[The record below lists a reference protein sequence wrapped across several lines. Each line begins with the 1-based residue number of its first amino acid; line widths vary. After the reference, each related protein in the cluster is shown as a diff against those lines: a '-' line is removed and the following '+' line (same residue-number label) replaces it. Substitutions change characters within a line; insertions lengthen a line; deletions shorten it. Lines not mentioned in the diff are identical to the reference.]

1 MEKERISLQA
11 IITQYLPPSSKMIL
25 PLFSPKDDWCSE
37 VLDVLDLFFVGIKVQ
52 NTGAH
57 INLWIE

>member
-1 MEKERISLQA
+1 MEKERINLQA

-57 INLWIE
+57 INLCIE

>member
-1 MEKERISLQA
+1 MEKERINTQA

-25 PLFSPKDDWCSE
+25 LLFSPKDDRCSE
-37 VLDVLDLFFVGIKVQ
+37 VHDVLDLFFVGIKGE

-57 INLWIE
+57 INLCIE